1 VKDSGMGWLAEWVR
15 DYYVDRGYAGE
26 ALEKAVQEALDSAR
40 DLTVKP
46 TIFKVKVTLDT
57 FRISPYN
64 MRYVAKTDLAFIAG
78 RLDEKTKKSMREA
91 LINPILVRP
100 AEEYGKWYIIAGVRR
115 AAALLGEYAHIRIYV
130 PSDWREEAVL
140 SLYENI
146 VRKELGDFG
155 LRLVAVK
162 AERLG
167 IGDVLDQ
174 ILDEK
179 TVAWLKSSKKP
190 LELVHIKPPYEPEKP
205 EARTREMEVHKPTL
219 DTREA
224 GQAPDAM
231 DDVPERQRMRFEAD
245 EHMTLCP
252 HCGRPLKCA
261 ECGNL
266 VR

>member
-1 VKDSGMGWLAEWVR
+1 MKWLAEWIR
-15 DYYVDRGYAGE
+15 NYQMELGYAGE

-64 MRYVAKTDLAFIAG
+64 MRYIAKTDLAFIAG

-115 AAALLGEYAHIRIYV
+115 AAALLGEYAHIRIYI
-130 PSDWREEAVL
+130 PSDWREEAIL

-146 VRKELGDFG
+146 VRKELGDVG

-174 ILDEK
+174 LLDEK

-205 EARTREMEVHKPTL
+205 EPGAREMKVHRPAP
-219 DTREA
+219 DTHKVV
-224 GQAPDAM
+224 QVLDAM
-231 DDVPERQRMRFEAD
+231 DDVPEVRSKAD
-245 EHMTLCP
+245 GHVNLCP